1 MDNRINSVNFQANLV
16 TSLKGRHNILEKVGQ
31 RFAEKTAGKEG
42 SLNLARAGK
51 EIVGTKVH
59 ALEFNVNDCGY
70 IISDDYEKL
79 LGNNIKNKE
88 EITPNIVE
96 KITDTFVNIFNALSS
111 ESKFNDK
118 VKPIK
123 ENITSTSKAYK
134 TNRRLANYYNFVGKD
149 CAEVH
154 ETLAQSNNK
163 RLDKLF
169 NQYSKERSAFL
180 KQANKIGKDDPFLD
194 VWHILVKT
202 DYSVKR

>member
-79 LGNNIKNKE
+79 LVNNIKNK
-88 EITPNIVE
+88 
-96 KITDTFVNIFNALSS
+96 
-111 ESKFNDK
+111 
-118 VKPIK
+118 
-123 ENITSTSKAYK
+123 
-134 TNRRLANYYNFVGKD
+134 
-149 CAEVH
+149 
-154 ETLAQSNNK
+154 
-163 RLDKLF
+163 
-169 NQYSKERSAFL
+169 
-180 KQANKIGKDDPFLD
+180 
-194 VWHILVKT
+194 
-202 DYSVKR
+202 